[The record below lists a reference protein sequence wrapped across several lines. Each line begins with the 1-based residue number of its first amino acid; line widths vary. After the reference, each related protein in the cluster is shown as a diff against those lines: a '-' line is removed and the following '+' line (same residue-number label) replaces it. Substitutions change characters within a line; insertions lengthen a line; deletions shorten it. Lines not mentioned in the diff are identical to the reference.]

1 MKINIIVL
9 GKYKEKYWLEA
20 EKEYLKRLSAWF
32 RVEITEIKE
41 ESFGDKDDKEKIKAK
56 EADKILAKI
65 PDNAFVVALDE
76 NGAEFASEVFADKFK
91 TWQEQ
96 GQNIV
101 FILGGPLGL
110 HSSVLQK
117 ANFKLALSKL
127 TFTHQMARVFLLEQI
142 YRSQMINQN
151 RNYHY

>member
-20 EKEYLKRLSAWF
+20 EKEYLKRLSAMF
-32 RVEITEIKE
+32 KVEITEIKE
-41 ESFGDKDDKEKIKAK
+41 ESFTEKDDREKIKAK
-56 EADKILAKI
+56 EAQIILTKI
-65 PDNAFVVALDE
+65 PNNSFIIALDE
-76 NGAEFASEVFADKFK
+76 NGTEFDSENFADKFK

-96 GQNIV
+96 RQNIV

-117 ANFKLALSKL
+117 TNFKFALSKL

-142 YRSQMINQN
+142 YRAQMINQN
-151 RNYHY
+151 RKYHY

>member
-9 GKYKEKYWLEA
+9 GKYKEKYWADA

-32 RVEITEIKE
+32 KIEITEIKE
-41 ESFGDKDDKEKIKAK
+41 ESFGDKDDKEKVKAK

-65 PDNAFVVALDE
+65 PDNSFVVALDE
-76 NGAEFASEVFADKFK
+76 NGSEFDSVIFADKFK
-91 TWQEQ
+91 NWQEQ
-96 GQNIV
+96 DQNIV

-117 ANFKLALSKL
+117 AHFKLALSKL

-142 YRSQMINQN
+142 YRTQMINQN
-151 RNYHY
+151 RKYHY

>member
-110 HSSVLQK
+110 HSSILQK
-117 ANFKLALSKL
+117 ASFKLALSKF
-127 TFTHQMARVFLLEQI
+127 TFTHQMARVFLLEQL
-142 YRSQMINQN
+142 YRAQMINQN
-151 RNYHY
+151 RKYHY

>member
-1 MKINIIVL
+1 MKIQIIVL

-20 EKEYLKRLSAWF
+20 EKEYLKRLSALF
-32 RVEITEIKE
+32 KVEITEIKE
-41 ESFGDKDDKEKIKAK
+41 ESFTEKDDREKIKAK
-56 EADKILAKI
+56 EAQTILTKI
-65 PDNAFVVALDE
+65 PNNSFVVAMDE
-76 NGAEFASEVFADKFK
+76 NGTEFESEKFADKFK

-110 HSSVLQK
+110 HSSILQK
-117 ANFKLALSKL
+117 ANFKLALSKF

-142 YRSQMINQN
+142 YRAQMINQN
-151 RNYHY
+151 RKYHY

>member
-1 MKINIIVL
+1 MKINIIVV
-9 GKYKEKYWLEA
+9 GKFKETYWAQA

-32 RVEITEIKE
+32 KVNIIELKE
-41 ESFGDKDDKEKIKAK
+41 ESFGDKDDREKIKAK
-56 EADKILAKI
+56 EAQNILAKI
-65 PDNAFVVALDE
+65 PDNSFVIALDE
-76 NGAEFASEVFADKFK
+76 NGAEFDSEKFADKFK

-127 TFTHQMARVFLLEQI
+127 TFIHQMARVFLLEQI
-142 YRSQMINQN
+142 YRAQMINQN
-151 RNYHY
+151 RKYHY

>member
-9 GKYKEKYWLEA
+9 GKYKEKYWLLA

-32 RVEITEIKE
+32 KIEIIEIKE
-41 ESFGDKDDKEKIKAK
+41 ESFAEKDDKEKIKTK

-65 PDNAFVVALDE
+65 PDNSFVVALDE
-76 NGAEFASEVFADKFK
+76 NGAEFTSELFADKFK

-96 GQNIV
+96 GQNII

-110 HSSVLQK
+110 HSSILQK

-127 TFTHQMARVFLLEQI
+127 TFTHQMVRVFLLEQL
-142 YRSQMINQN
+142 YRAQMINQN
-151 RNYHY
+151 RKYHY